1 MNNANAIALMDTGV
15 LSTEKMLNL
24 CTKAS
29 IGRNDKL
36 PPSEVFHA
44 FVRNWKSTNPQASN
58 QNLIDLVANDYHLS
72 MFAVQTVAG
81 EWNREDFEYAFQKFS
96 SKEHLV
102 FVACASGKYTQQEV
116 FNFCDEY
123 LNTIFGRDV
132 IYFWT
137 GVVQANVLDAEGLFK
152 IVMLDIEMSTEWK
165 QLILLIISK
174 NLMSVEQLMDFY
186 EEHKAEKVDEEI
198 FFAVIATGRLS
209 NEQIVEMVSFGNTL
223 IYDCYASL
231 TPHLHLEDRSLED
244 LLDLGEKI
252 DAFKMWAGISVAIKK
267 KLKDGCYS
275 DEQVILVVSNDNL
288 MINWTIAAHC
298 FRLEGRSV
306 NSLIQL
312 GEKVDSDELWPI
324 IIKVVNSKKAAE
336 A

>member
-1 MNNANAIALMDTGV
+1 MNNANAIALMDTGA

-24 CTKAS
+24 CTNTS

-44 FVRNWKSTNPQASN
+44 FVRNWKSANPEASN
-58 QNLIDLVANDYHLS
+58 QNLIDLVAGDYYLS

-102 FVACASGKYTQQEV
+102 FVACASGKYTEQEV

-123 LNTIFGRDV
+123 PNTIFGRDV
-132 IYFWT
+132 VYFWT

-152 IVMLDIEMSTEWK
+152 IVTLDIEMSTEWK

-174 NLMSVEQLMDFY
+174 NLMSVEQLMAFY
-186 EEHKAEKVDEEI
+186 EEHKAQKVDEEI

-209 NEQIVEMVSFGNTL
+209 NEQIVEMVSFGNAL

-231 TPHLHLEDRSLED
+231 IPHLRLEDRNLED
-244 LLDLGEKI
+244 LLSLGEKLN
-252 DAFKMWAGISVAIKK
+252 ALKAWNGISVAIKK
-267 KLKDGCYS
+267 KLEDGCYS
-275 DEQVILVVSNDNL
+275 DDQVILIVSNQNL
-288 MINWTIAAHC
+288 KIGWTTAACC
-298 FRLEGRSV
+298 FRLEARSV
-306 NSLIQL
+306 YAMIEI

-324 IIKVVNSKKAAE
+324 IIKEINSRKATE